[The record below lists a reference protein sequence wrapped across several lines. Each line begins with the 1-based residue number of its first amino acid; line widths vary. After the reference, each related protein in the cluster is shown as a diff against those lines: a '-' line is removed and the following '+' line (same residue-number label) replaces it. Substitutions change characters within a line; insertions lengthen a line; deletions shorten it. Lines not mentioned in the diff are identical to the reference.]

1 MNELQEFIASYI
13 GSVEQLEILLLLHA
27 NPERSW
33 SAKEISAQFRSNLDS
48 VSARLQGLLNN
59 GLATRTD
66 DGKGA
71 VFKYHS
77 PSESMH
83 QRVQELSA
91 SYVQKRSTIIN
102 MIYTGKSRA
111 GASVAVQSLADAFRI
126 KQGDDK

>member
-1 MNELQEFIASYI
+1 MTELQEFIASYI

-27 NPERSW
+27 NPEKSW
-33 SAKEISAQFRSNLDS
+33 SAAQISKHFRSNLDS

-59 GLATRTD
+59 GLATRTG
-66 DGKGA
+66 DGQGT

-77 PSESMH
+77 PSDAIH
-83 QRVQELSA
+83 QRVQELSVC
-91 SYVQKRSTIIN
+91 YVQKRSTIIN

-126 KQGDDK
+126 KQEDDK